1 MFLLKMWDMKDNAWI
16 FILMIISFK
25 YGVNH
30 WVKITIWVKSG
41 FSPWDTTGRLVFWLF
56 ISFQNDSYSVISM

>member
-30 WVKITIWVKSG
+30 
-41 FSPWDTTGRLVFWLF
+41 
-56 ISFQNDSYSVISM
+56 